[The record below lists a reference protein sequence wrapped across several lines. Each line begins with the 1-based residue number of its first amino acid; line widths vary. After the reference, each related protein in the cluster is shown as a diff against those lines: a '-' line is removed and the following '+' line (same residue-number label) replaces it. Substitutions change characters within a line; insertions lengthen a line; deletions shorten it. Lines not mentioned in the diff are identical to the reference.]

1 MAGIG
6 LLLLLG
12 CACWIVLISRRHYKP
27 LQYLIGRIT
36 PYSDNDSLPSN
47 ERERYD
53 EFRLIETAMDQLI
66 TRSGSLEKKTKELAL
81 FRKSQLFLELLEPPG
96 RPFSKLVED
105 LRLIGTEH
113 VSEASSAAVMVME
126 MDRYAEFV
134 RSHTHRDQ
142 HQFKQVLHR
151 VVFELCERDG
161 LAAWSEWMDDSRIA
175 VVLFK
180 KRDGEY
186 DVVSA
191 LRGLAESAADW
202 IRDNLP
208 MTVTISIGP
217 ESPLQRLSE
226 SCEEAKRM
234 LSFKCSFGDDRL
246 LLPDDVP
253 AAIGEPAYPLQHVM
267 PFVRDY
273 RNGSGRW
280 SERFRDIGG
289 ALGRIVITKDQ
300 LDSFAGYLVFQLNNE
315 MKELPKEFDRVWNEH
330 AMSALRVAMDQSD
343 TTAQLLLKFEA
354 TLADTF
360 ERLAELRLNKN
371 IDKFVTD
378 LKHHVHRHFSD
389 PDFSLSALS
398 EQFNLS
404 HSHLSRV
411 FKETVGVNF
420 IDYITD
426 LRIREARKL
435 LESTDLLIQDVAI
448 QVGYNQ
454 VITFIKV
461 FKKQTGVTPGAYRK
475 TLVKNANRAKSDCH
489 NDIQGEG

>member
-1 MAGIG
+1 
-6 LLLLLG
+6 
-12 CACWIVLISRRHYKP
+12 
-27 LQYLIGRIT
+27 
-36 PYSDNDSLPSN
+36 
-47 ERERYD
+47 
-53 EFRLIETAMDQLI
+53 
-66 TRSGSLEKKTKELAL
+66 
-81 FRKSQLFLELLEPPG
+81 
-96 RPFSKLVED
+96 
-105 LRLIGTEH
+105 
-113 VSEASSAAVMVME
+113 
-126 MDRYAEFV
+126 
-134 RSHTHRDQ
+134 
-142 HQFKQVLHR
+142 
-151 VVFELCERDG
+151 
-161 LAAWSEWMDDSRIA
+161 MDDSRIA
-175 VVLFK
+175 VVLFN

-186 DVVSA
+186 DTVSA
-191 LRGLAESAADW
+191 LRRHAESAAEW

-226 SCEEAKRM
+226 SCEEARRM
-234 LSFKCSFGDDRL
+234 LSYKCSFGDDRL

-273 RNGSGRW
+273 RNGNGRW

-289 ALGRIVITKDQ
+289 ALSRIVITKDQ

-330 AMSALRVAMDQSD
+330 AMSALRVAMDQCD
-343 TTAQLLLKFEA
+343 TTEQLLLKFEA
-354 TLADTF
+354 ALADTF

-371 IDKFVTD
+371 IDKFVAD

-435 LESTDLLIQDVAI
+435 LESTDLLIQDIAL

-461 FKKQTGVTPGAYRK
+461 FKKLTGVTPGAYRK
-475 TLVKNANRAKSDCH
+475 TLTKNANRAKNDYH
-489 NDIQGEG
+489 NDSQGEG